1 MYEGPKLMFD
11 TGCLYDKTIQGGK
24 IGLFVFS
31 QKSVIWSDLQIKC
44 EGMFSLKKKESFW
57 QADHIKDFW
66 LKLAES
72 VQD

>member
-24 IGLFVFS
+24 VGLFVFS

-44 EGMFSLKKKESFW
+44 EGMLNLKKEESFC
-57 QADHIKDFW
+57 
-66 LKLAES
+66 
-72 VQD
+72 